1 MSLEHLNMPEPPV
14 KSVSYSKVK
23 SHEKCPYKTFLSGVK
38 KEKGPKRDENHP
50 AERGERIH
58 KEAENYVQGVIET
71 LPASLKKFKDKFKEL
86 RELYDE
92 GVIKVEDEWA
102 FDQAWNVL
110 DHWYGDDVW
119 LRMKADAMQFFE
131 KSGALIIDY
140 KTGKSYGNE
149 VPHTQQGQL
158 YAIGA
163 FMRYPDLEV
172 VEVQFWYLDEGR
184 VTKKMYKRDQIGRFL
199 ARFMERFNKLTTCV
213 NFTPKP
219 NIHNCKWC
227 DFGPEKGTNVCPYG
241 VNL

>member
-14 KSVSYSKVK
+14 SQVSYSKIK
-23 SHEKCPYKTFLSGVK
+23 NFEKCPYKIFLSGVK
-38 KEKGPKRDENHP
+38 KEKGPEREPDHP

-58 KEAENYVQGVIET
+58 KDAENFVQGVIEE
-71 LPASLKKFKDKFKEL
+71 LPASLKKFKPQFLELKEVF
-86 RELYDE
+86 E
-92 GVIKVEDEWA
+92 GGTNKREDEWA
-102 FDQAWNVL
+102 YDTEGNVL
-110 DHWYGDDVW
+110 TDWYSKDVW
-119 LRMKADAMQFFE
+119 LRMKADVVRFFE

-140 KTGKSYGNE
+140 KTGKKFGNE

-163 FMRYPDLEV
+163 FMKYPELDV
-172 VEVQFWYLDEGR
+172 VDVEFWYLDEG
-184 VTKKMYKRDQIGRFL
+184 KKTRKTYTRDQIGRFL
-199 ARFMERFNKLTTCV
+199 ARFMSRFEKLTTCV

-227 DFGPEKGTNVCPYG
+227 DYGPEKGTNVCPYG